1 MNRKIRMKSLYMY
14 IFIFWYSTEILF
26 NSTLDNILG
35 VSVDNI
41 SNLIA
46 WMVFGLL
53 MLQIILFQSYTKRE
67 LMIIVMITLPIVIA
81 TFLSGNRS
89 LLSAWMFVVAAKNVD
104 LDDVICV
111 AYKIL
116 SIMIPVIAMLCLL
129 GVIEDATL
137 MRGTMRRYS
146 LGFSHP
152 NQLGLRIFQYI
163 VCHCYVHKNRL
174 GKLNYILI
182 FLAVL
187 FLIMIPNSKTAYIV
201 TGILLC
207 ILLLF
212 SIVKN
217 QGPGYMKLF
226 EKGLLFGT
234 FCFGLLSIFFSY
246 IDVSRNSVLER
257 IDKWMSS
264 RFSLC
269 HIVWQLYGVS
279 LLGQKV
285 YISESERK
293 LVGIKTRLF
302 LDNAYLGIFLRY
314 GLLVFF
320 IFFIGYLCLIKAM
333 IIRKEYIVAIILF
346 MYALYGVMES
356 GLYMISHNIFL
367 ITFSSLLYKKMA
379 WDNLQIKEL

>member
-1 MNRKIRMKSLYMY
+1 MNRKIRLKSLYMY

-26 NSTLDNILG
+26 NSTLDNIMG
-35 VSVDNI
+35 VSADKI

-46 WMVFGLL
+46 WLVFGLL
-53 MLQIILFQSYTKRE
+53 MIQIGFFQSYTKRE

-89 LLSAWMFVVAAKNVD
+89 LMSAWMFVVAAKNVD

-116 SIMIPVIAMLCLL
+116 SIMIPVIAVLCLL
-129 GVIEDATL
+129 GIIENATL
-137 MRGTMRRYS
+137 MRGTMQRYS

-163 VCHCYVHKNRL
+163 VCHCYIHKNRL

-182 FLAVL
+182 FLAIL
-187 FLIMIPNSKTAYIV
+187 FLVMIPNSKTAYIV
-201 TGILLC
+201 TTILLC
-207 ILLLF
+207 MLLLYRF
-212 SIVKN
+212 VKN
-217 QGPGYMKLF
+217 QGPECMKLF

-234 FCFGLLSIFFSY
+234 FCFGFFSIYFSY
-246 IDVSRNSVLER
+246 IDVSRNSILAR

-279 LLGQKV
+279 LLGQRV
-285 YISESERK
+285 YISEEERK

-302 LDNAYLGIFLRY
+302 LDNAYLSILLRY
-314 GLLVFF
+314 GILTFF
-320 IFFIGYLCLIKAM
+320 IFFIGYLCLVKVLM
-333 IIRKEYIVAIILF
+333 IRKEYILAIILF
-346 MYALYGVMES
+346 LYALYGVMES

-367 ITFSSLLYKKMA
+367 ITFSSLLYKKSIQG
-379 WDNLQIKEL
+379 NGKIRKP

>member
-1 MNRKIRMKSLYMY
+1 MNRKVRLKSLYMY

-26 NSTLDNILG
+26 NSTLDNIMG
-35 VSVDNI
+35 VSVDKI

-46 WMVFGLL
+46 WLVFGLL
-53 MLQIILFQSYTKRE
+53 MIQIVFFQSYTKRE

-89 LLSAWMFVVAAKNVD
+89 LMSAWMFVVAAKNVD

-116 SIMIPVIAMLCLL
+116 SIMIPVIAVLCLL
-129 GVIEDATL
+129 GIIENATL
-137 MRGTMRRYS
+137 MRGTMQRYS

-163 VCHCYVHKNRL
+163 VCHCYIHKNRL

-182 FLAVL
+182 FLAIL
-187 FLIMIPNSKTAYIV
+187 FLVMIPNSKTAYIV
-201 TGILLC
+201 TTILLC
-207 ILLLF
+207 MLLLYSF
-212 SIVKN
+212 VKN
-217 QGPGYMKLF
+217 QGPGCMKLF

-234 FCFGLLSIFFSY
+234 FCFGFFSIYFSY
-246 IDVSRNSVLER
+246 IDVSRNSILAR

-279 LLGQKV
+279 LLGQRV
-285 YISESERK
+285 YISEEERK

-302 LDNAYLGIFLRY
+302 LDNAYLGILLRY
-314 GLLVFF
+314 GILVFF
-320 IFFIGYLCLIKAM
+320 IFFIGYLCLVKVM
-333 IIRKEYIVAIILF
+333 MIRKEYILAIILF
-346 MYALYGVMES
+346 LYALYGVMES

-367 ITFSSLLYKKMA
+367 ITFSSLLYKKSIQE
-379 WDNLQIKEL
+379 NGKILES

>member
-174 GKLNYILI
+174 GKLLSLI
-182 FLAVL
+182 
-187 FLIMIPNSKTAYIV
+187 
-201 TGILLC
+201 
-207 ILLLF
+207 
-212 SIVKN
+212 
-217 QGPGYMKLF
+217 
-226 EKGLLFGT
+226 
-234 FCFGLLSIFFSY
+234 
-246 IDVSRNSVLER
+246 
-257 IDKWMSS
+257 
-264 RFSLC
+264 
-269 HIVWQLYGVS
+269 HI
-279 LLGQKV
+279 
-285 YISESERK
+285 
-293 LVGIKTRLF
+293 
-302 LDNAYLGIFLRY
+302 
-314 GLLVFF
+314 
-320 IFFIGYLCLIKAM
+320 
-333 IIRKEYIVAIILF
+333 
-346 MYALYGVMES
+346 
-356 GLYMISHNIFL
+356 
-367 ITFSSLLYKKMA
+367 
-379 WDNLQIKEL
+379 